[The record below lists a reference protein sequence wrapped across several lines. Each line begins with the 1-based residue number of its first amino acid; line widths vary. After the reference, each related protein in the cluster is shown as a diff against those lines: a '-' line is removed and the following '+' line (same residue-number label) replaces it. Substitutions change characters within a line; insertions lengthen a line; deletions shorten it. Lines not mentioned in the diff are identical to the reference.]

1 MTTLAVASV
10 SAEHMAVQKRRT
22 IAQVVPTEGIE
33 DRCLTIRVD
42 LAGTMLCT
50 TSQPLHFTE
59 NESANAHEP
68 WNSPIMDEH
77 PGPPFSHR
85 VNGAVSGL
93 FRASKNQNHYPS
105 IDKWEVQL

>member
-1 MTTLAVASV
+1 MTTLEVASV
-10 SAEHMAVQKRRT
+10 SAEHMAVPTRRT
-22 IAQVVPTEGIE
+22 IAQVVPTEWID

-50 TSQPLHFTE
+50 SNEPFHFAE
-59 NESANAHEP
+59 NGSANEHAP
-68 WNSPIMDEH
+68 WNSPIIDEH

-93 FRASKNQNHYPS
+93 FRASKNQNH
-105 IDKWEVQL
+105 